1 MSGGSESS
9 SSSSSVD
16 SDIEEC
22 FLRSCRNGD
31 ISMVKELLERKSE
44 GKCVL
49 DVSCKGKSKSNL
61 GWTPLVRKFSI
72 RHSAPYNITVDFC
85 FVLAP
90 GHLFWTSKS
99 YGNFIV
105 SQ

>member
-1 MSGGSESS
+1 MIIILKDPAYKFQLKIMSGGSAESS

-61 GWTPLVRKFSI
+61 GWTPLV
-72 RHSAPYNITVDFC
+72 
-85 FVLAP
+85 
-90 GHLFWTSKS
+90 SK
-99 YGNFIV
+99 
-105 SQ
+105 

>member
-1 MSGGSESS
+1 MSGSESS

-31 ISMVKELLERKSE
+31 ISMVNELLERKAE
-44 GKCVL
+44 GTCII

-61 GWTPLVRKFSI
+61 GWTPLVSKIKFN
-72 RHSAPYNITVDFC
+72 R
-85 FVLAP
+85 L
-90 GHLFWTSKS
+90 L
-99 YGNFIV
+99 
-105 SQ
+105 SQKHESVNLYCSGP

>member
-1 MSGGSESS
+1 MDGGSESS

-31 ISMVKELLERKSE
+31 ISMVRELLERKSE

-61 GWTPLVRKFSI
+61 GWTPLVRKLLKLRFPTINS
-72 RHSAPYNITVDFC
+72 
-85 FVLAP
+85 
-90 GHLFWTSKS
+90 
-99 YGNFIV
+99 
-105 SQ
+105 